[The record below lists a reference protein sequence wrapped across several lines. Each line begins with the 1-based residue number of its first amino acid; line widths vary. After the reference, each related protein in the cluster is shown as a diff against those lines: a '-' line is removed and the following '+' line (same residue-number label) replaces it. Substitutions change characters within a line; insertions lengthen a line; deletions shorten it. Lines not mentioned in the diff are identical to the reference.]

1 MREGDRIVERVEAYR
16 VTNGAYPPDL
26 DTAGAVPRTSRY
38 GGWQYEV
45 NSDGTGFGLWIG
57 RYGEDGFVLF
67 RTDDGGWYADA

>member
-1 MREGDRIVERVEAYR
+1 
-16 VTNGAYPPDL
+16 L

-45 NSDGTGFGLWIG
+45 NLDGTGFGLWIG

-67 RTDDGGWYADA
+67 RTDDGGWYADT